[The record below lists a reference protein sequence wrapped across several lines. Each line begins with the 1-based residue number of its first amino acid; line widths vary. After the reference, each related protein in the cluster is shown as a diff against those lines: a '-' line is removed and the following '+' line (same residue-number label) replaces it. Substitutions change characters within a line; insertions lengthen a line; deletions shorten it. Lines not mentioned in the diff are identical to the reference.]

1 MNPEEPEDAHPTERP
16 SQEKPSTQAEVEHAI
31 REVMER
37 VLLLEPGIAAAVDFD
52 QSGVLTSLGV
62 TSIDA
67 FELIVSVEERFGF
80 EFDDQEL
87 NPGLVDPLNKLVT
100 AVSSKLNVTS

>member
-1 MNPEEPEDAHPTERP
+1 MDFVPSPTVYVNVRHYR
-16 SQEKPSTQAEVEHAI
+16 QFSTGVNTS
-31 REVMER
+31 
-37 VLLLEPGIAAAVDFD
+37 GI
-52 QSGVLTSLGV
+52 LTSLGA

-87 NPGLVDPLNKLVT
+87 NPDLVDPLGRLVT
-100 AVSSKLNVTS
+100 SVCQKIGVDT

>member
-1 MNPEEPEDAHPTERP
+1 M
-16 SQEKPSTQAEVEHAI
+16 
-31 REVMER
+31 
-37 VLLLEPGIAAAVDFD
+37 
-52 QSGVLTSLGV
+52 LTSLGV

-87 NPGLVDPLNKLVT
+87 NPGLVDPLKKLVT
-100 AVSSKLNVTS
+100 AVSSKLKVAS